1 MRFLL
6 VYASGLA
13 CGVIAGIIAFRHLPA
28 WPWEF
33 PALATTWLTAT
44 AARFWPATRKRPGRS
59 RA

>member
-33 PALATTWLTAT
+33 PALVTTWLTA
-44 AARFWPATRKRPGRS
+44 AVARFWHAERPGRS